1 MLMRPAAIS
10 PCVAKHARQ
19 PNKTRTTRVLVE
31 VEPKEERKL
40 KLRLKRLTATGRK
53 DDLPWNRNSVVWQ
66 IVRSVVRLASLDSR
80 MGS

>member
-1 MLMRPAAIS
+1 MSQNTPGNQIR
-10 PCVAKHARQ
+10 
-19 PNKTRTTRVLVE
+19 RVSQGFWWRWNQ
-31 VEPKEERKL
+31 KEERKL

-66 IVRSVVRLASLDSR
+66 IVRIVVRLASLDSR